1 MFISVNQSIKLFVFP
16 MIYLL
21 KSERVERWPFPSVSV
36 KALLYKGRG
45 QEREGEGVTEREG
58 GGNVERWAVSL

>member
-1 MFISVNQSIKLFVFP
+1 

-21 KSERVERWPFPSVSV
+21 KFEQVERWPFPSMSV

-45 QEREGEGVTEREG
+45 EEREGEGVTEREG
-58 GGNVERWAVSL
+58 GGNVELWPVSL